1 MSKTRDAIEWA
12 DEEYRRRKM
21 ERSQTELQEY
31 REQGRIARLEKLV
44 IAPLGL
50 IDRLYEVRTLLSD
63 RLTSTDDIMNR
74 IAQLREEID
83 GESGATFAKFVQEA
97 EPMEQELRRQLE
109 QLRELRERAQL
120 VCDIVRSMF
129 RPSAE

>member
-1 MSKTRDAIEWA
+1 MGETRDDLEWV
-12 DEEYRRRKM
+12 EGEYQRGIL
-21 ERSQTELQEY
+21 EGYQTELM
-31 REQGRIARLEKLV
+31 ARLEKLAM
-44 IAPLGL
+44 APLSL
-50 IDRLYEVRTLLSD
+50 VDRLYEVRTLLSD
-63 RLTSTDDIMNR
+63 RLTPADDVRNR
-74 IAQLREEID
+74 IAQLRDEID

-129 RPSAE
+129 RPSAP